1 MIWTVT
7 ETLYI
12 EVFEDICK
20 KYNHYFSR
28 EYSIYHKD
36 YPWLEDMLEI
46 ADDEF
51 VSYYVKCAW
60 VVFIV
65 VLNLRFTMVVKK
77 LKNMGSIRIRM

>member
-1 MIWTVT
+1 MIWADT

-36 YPWLEDMLEI
+36 YPWLEEMLEI

-51 VSYYVKCAW
+51 VSYYVKCVW

-77 LKNMGSIRIRM
+77 LKNMDSIRIRM